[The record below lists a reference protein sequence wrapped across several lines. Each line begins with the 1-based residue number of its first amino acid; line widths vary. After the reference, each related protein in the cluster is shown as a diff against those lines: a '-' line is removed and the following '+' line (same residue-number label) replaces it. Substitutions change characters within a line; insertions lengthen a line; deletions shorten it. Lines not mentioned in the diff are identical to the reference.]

1 MAFYWI
7 KTSSLHVI
15 KTSLFILLLGLS
27 HSVLAQS
34 VETLSVQYRAAEED
48 IASQIKSLYPENEVR
63 VVGRG
68 QQLTVRADT
77 PTINEIKQLVTSLDI
92 APHQFLISVASDTN
106 RQQQNK
112 GFSGSLSTSSSTSDN
127 SSITIKTHNTSH
139 STRGSEGQSIRVLE
153 GHSAF
158 INAGQKKPIRERQL
172 INGQWESR
180 VDYIDMTSG
189 FYIEPRMMG
198 SDQVELKIRTQQNK
212 ASSTHPNTV
221 DTATIDSVQIVQLGE
236 WATIGGMSQDSKRRA
251 DGISYSTE
259 RHSVDNQSITI
270 KVELVANE

>member
-34 VETLSVQYRAAEED
+34 VETLSVQYRAAED